1 MKQKLKFKKQLP
13 NIILALVFVI
23 GFGIFLYP
31 SASDFINTH
40 MQSKEINRYKHLLAD
55 LSTEEYEKKL
65 EEAVEYNN
73 NLVGYNL
80 AQNTER
86 VKNTNYNELLS
97 LDKKGIMGY
106 LTIDKIDVKLPIYH
120 GTDTSI
126 LQVGIGH
133 VPGTSLPV
141 ESETAH
147 CIVSGHTGLPSAKLL
162 TDLVELEVGDTF
174 RINVLN
180 QRYTYEIDQILVV
193 EPNETESLELV
204 PGKQYATI
212 ITCTPYGV
220 NTHRL
225 LVRGEL
231 KSNII
236 DSDVSGDAVVVD
248 SNIITIIISVI
259 LIIILFIIMISLR
272 RRREKQEKSI
282 KNIESYNSNEEDSSK

>member
-1 MKQKLKFKKQLP
+1 MKEKSKFRKQLP

-31 SASDFINTH
+31 SASDFINSH
-40 MQSKEINRYKHLLAD
+40 MQSKEINKYKHLLAD
-55 LSTEEYEKKL
+55 LSTEEYERKL
-65 EEAVEYNN
+65 ADAVEYNN

-97 LDKKGIMGY
+97 LDKKGIIGY

-120 GTDTSI
+120 GVDTSI

-141 ESETAH
+141 ESETSH
-147 CIVSGHTGLPSAKLL
+147 CIVSGHTGLPSSKLL

-259 LIIILFIIMISLR
+259 LIIILFIIMITLR
-272 RRREKQEKSI
+272 KRREKQEKSI
-282 KNIESYNSNEEDSSK
+282 KNIERENSNEEDSSK

>member
-1 MKQKLKFKKQLP
+1 MKQKSKFKKQLP

-31 SASDFINTH
+31 SVSDFINSH

-65 EEAVEYNN
+65 AEAVEYNN

-86 VKNTNYNELLS
+86 VKDTNYNELLS
-97 LDKKGIMGY
+97 LDKKGIIGY

-120 GTDTSI
+120 GVDTSI

-141 ESETAH
+141 ESETSH
-147 CIVSGHTGLPSAKLL
+147 CIISGHTGLPSSKLL

-193 EPNETESLELV
+193 EPNETENLELV

-272 RRREKQEKSI
+272 RRREKQEKT
-282 KNIESYNSNEEDSSK
+282 IEKIEK

>member
-1 MKQKLKFKKQLP
+1 MKQKSKFIKQLP

-31 SASDFINTH
+31 SASDFINSH
-40 MQSKEINRYKHLLAD
+40 MQSKEINRYKHLLAE
-55 LSTEEYEKKL
+55 LSTEEYEKMIA
-65 EEAVEYNN
+65 EAVEYNN

-141 ESETAH
+141 ESETSH
-147 CIVSGHTGLPSAKLL
+147 CIISGHTGLPSAKLL

-259 LIIILFIIMISLR
+259 LIIILFIIMIMLR
-272 RRREKQEKSI
+272 KRREKQEKTME
-282 KNIESYNSNEEDSSK
+282 KIE